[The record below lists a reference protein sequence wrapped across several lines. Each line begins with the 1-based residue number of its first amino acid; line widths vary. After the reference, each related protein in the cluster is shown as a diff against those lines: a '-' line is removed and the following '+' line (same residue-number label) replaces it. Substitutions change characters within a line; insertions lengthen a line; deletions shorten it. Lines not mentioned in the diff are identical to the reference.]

1 MRKVNPA
8 AVTWLL
14 QTASPEHWAELY
26 FKGRR
31 CSHLTSNIAESLN
44 AWILEAREK
53 PILAMFESIRQQ
65 LMQWFAER
73 RESELTTNGL
83 LVSKSAKKLEAIMKD
98 RARRYHFEMSDEN
111 IYEVLSEI
119 TTRNYIV
126 NIAEHTCTCL
136 L

>member
-1 MRKVNPA
+1 MHKEFKQPDLKTFLWKAARASTQPEFDQALDDMHKVNPA

-31 CSHLTSNIAESLN
+31 HGHLTSNIAESLN

-65 LMQWFAER
+65 LM
-73 RESELTTNGL
+73 
-83 LVSKSAKKLEAIMKD
+83 
-98 RARRYHFEMSDEN
+98 
-111 IYEVLSEI
+111 
-119 TTRNYIV
+119 
-126 NIAEHTCTCL
+126 
-136 L
+136 